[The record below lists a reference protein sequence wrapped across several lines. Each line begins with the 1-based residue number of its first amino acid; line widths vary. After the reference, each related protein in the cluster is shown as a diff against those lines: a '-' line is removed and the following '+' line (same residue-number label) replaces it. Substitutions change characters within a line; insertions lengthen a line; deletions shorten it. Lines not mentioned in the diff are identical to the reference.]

1 MEPKQKQI
9 SRDPPSYLH
18 TLPRKP
24 FIYQECRRSK
34 NPIFDDMLNPV
45 ALSLSP
51 SCHDAISWSPDGE
64 IAIAA
69 GEYFQVLTPKN
80 GPDDDAAPNSTQD
93 WLVARVRANLFTNS
107 EWPNYLPGNRDD
119 FSVAADLSESNVV
132 SLAWS
137 PAGLGKYRRSV
148 LAVLTSNL
156 VLSLWE
162 PIGLKKQWTR
172 VAVANHV
179 FWPQLQPSHDPNSH
193 GFRKVNIRSFAW
205 CESLKPSTPT
215 AGSSFLHS
223 HESRWGIPLLTVV
236 NDFNEVMLVQV
247 RRSDPTNSSSK
258 PYDLQI
264 LALHSLKYLE
274 TKGSR
279 VCSGSL
285 FEKAIREKQRTT
297 ELSCGPWQI
306 SPATSPGNFGCAVAM
321 IAAVCGTQLRLMKL
335 QVTIGTS
342 LGETSQQYMLA
353 TDLIEHP
360 LDQLNSKWAYHN
372 LAGPLQWLHTGS
384 STTIALAVGA
394 MAGFIAVSMPYDA
407 YTGSVTNSDAFEF
420 HDYPIYEPETEDNK
434 GCRVRHLE
442 PIAAMLA
449 STNQEN
455 GICNLHIGTLGGV
468 GLITELRQLQSV
480 NALQQPKW
488 KRMIEEFQDDYD
500 LEHDLGGMSVSRIWG
515 LAGHR
520 NITAAIF
527 TSHPTDMIEYR
538 ITSDDRSMI
547 VFSEEGEPTRNTQ
560 ARFAV
565 HIPDGQTS
573 DNDQTGEVI
582 RFVLPG
588 GDGNIEPDTESQRLI
603 YAVACRAIV
612 GEEDKS
618 LRIRA
623 RQSLERLAVVT
634 GADLSDE
641 ISKCNGSPAPIS
653 AKSMDQLNGPGGH
666 IYEKCEVCDAA
677 IGWPKAQSAQCANGH
692 VWERCGLSF
701 LAIQEPGI
709 SKYCFVCR
717 KEALDEERVAC
728 VRGGK
733 QGRTFDALFET
744 FDTCLQCAAKFQAS
758 Y

>member
-1 MEPKQKQI
+1 
-9 SRDPPSYLH
+9 
-18 TLPRKP
+18 
-24 FIYQECRRSK
+24 
-34 NPIFDDMLNPV
+34 MLNPV
-45 ALSLSP
+45 ALPLSP

-107 EWPNYLPGNRDD
+107 EWPSYLPGNRDD

-172 VAVANHV
+172 VAVVNHM
-179 FWPQLQPSHDPNSH
+179 FWPQLPPSQDPDSH
-193 GFRKVNIRSFAW
+193 GFRKVYIRSFTW
-205 CESLKPSTPT
+205 CESLKPSTPA

-236 NDFNEVMLVQV
+236 NDLNEVMLVRV
-247 RRSDPTNSSSK
+247 RRSDPTNSPSK

-264 LALHSLKYLE
+264 LALHCLKNME
-274 TKGSR
+274 TKGGR

-285 FEKAIREKQRTT
+285 FEKAIRERQRTT

-306 SPATSPGNFGCAVAM
+306 SPSTSPGNFGCAVAM

-335 QVTIGTS
+335 EVTIGSS
-342 LGETSQQYMLA
+342 LGETSQRYMLVS
-353 TDLIEHP
+353 DLTEHP
-360 LDQLNSKWAYHN
+360 LDKLNEKWAYHN
-372 LAGPLQWLHTGS
+372 IAGPLRWLHTQRS

-394 MAGFIAVSMPYDA
+394 MAGFIAISMPYAA
-407 YTGSVTNSDAFEF
+407 YTGSATNFNAIGF

-434 GCRVRHLE
+434 GRQVRHLE
-442 PIAAMLA
+442 PISAMLT
-449 STNQEN
+449 SINQESDT
-455 GICNLHIGTLGGV
+455 CKLHVGTLGGIGV
-468 GLITELRQLQSV
+468 VTELRQLQSGV
-480 NALQQPKW
+480 ALQQPKW
-488 KRMIEEFQDDYD
+488 KRMIEEFHDDYD
-500 LEHDLGGMSVSRIWG
+500 VEHDLGGMSVSRIWG
-515 LAGHR
+515 LASHH
-520 NITAAIF
+520 NMTAAIF

-538 ITSDDRSMI
+538 ITSDDRSTI
-547 VFSEEGEPTRNTQ
+547 VFSDEGELTRNAQ
-560 ARFAV
+560 APFAA
-565 HIPDGQTS
+565 HIPDGQAS
-573 DNDQTGEVI
+573 NHDQTGEVI

-588 GDGNIEPDTESQRLI
+588 DDGNIENDTESQRLI

-618 LRIRA
+618 LRLHA
-623 RQSLERLAVVT
+623 RRSLERLAVVT
-634 GADLSDE
+634 GADLSDD
-641 ISKCNGSPAPIS
+641 ISKCNSEPSPIS
-653 AKSMDQLNGPGGH
+653 AKTMDHLAGPGGH

>member
-1 MEPKQKQI
+1 
-9 SRDPPSYLH
+9 
-18 TLPRKP
+18 
-24 FIYQECRRSK
+24 
-34 NPIFDDMLNPV
+34 MLNPV

-64 IAIAA
+64 LAIAA
-69 GEYFQVLTPKN
+69 GEYFQILTPKN
-80 GPDDDAAPNSTQD
+80 SRDEDSAPNSTQD
-93 WLVARVRANLFTNS
+93 WLMTRVRANLFTNS

-132 SLAWS
+132 GLAWS

-179 FWPQLQPSHDPNSH
+179 FWSQLQPSQDPNSH
-193 GFRKVNIRSFAW
+193 AFRKVNIRSFTW

-236 NDFNEVMLVQV
+236 NDFNEVMVVQV
-247 RRSDPTNSSSK
+247 RRSDPTNSPCN
-258 PYDLQI
+258 PYDLRI
-264 LALHSLKYLE
+264 LALHSLTNPE
-274 TKGSR
+274 TKDSPF
-279 VCSGSL
+279 CSGSL
-285 FEKAIREKQRTT
+285 FEKAVKERQRTT
-297 ELSCGPWQI
+297 ALCCGPWQT
-306 SPATSPGNFGCAVAM
+306 SSATSPGNFGCAVAM
-321 IAAVCGTQLRLMKL
+321 IAAVCGTQLRLIKL
-335 QVTIGTS
+335 EVTLGSS
-342 LGETSQQYMLA
+342 LGETSQQYTLA

-360 LDQLNSKWAYHN
+360 LDQLNEKWAYHN
-372 LAGPLQWLHTGS
+372 ITGPLRWLHVRS
-384 STTIALAVGA
+384 FTTIALAVGA
-394 MAGFIAVSMPYDA
+394 MAGLITITMPYTM
-407 YTGSVTNSDAFEF
+407 YTGSVTNSNAFEF
-420 HDYPIYEPETEDNK
+420 RDYPIYEPETEDSK
-434 GCRVRHLE
+434 GKQARHLE
-442 PIAAMLA
+442 PIFAMLT
-449 STNQEN
+449 SINEQSDT
-455 GICNLHIGTLGGV
+455 CKLHLGTLGGI
-468 GLITELRQLQSV
+468 GLVTELHQLQSDS
-480 NALQQPKW
+480 ALQQPKW

-515 LAGHR
+515 LTAYR

-547 VFSEEGEPTRNTQ
+547 VFSEEGEPTTNTQ
-560 ARFAV
+560 ALFAA
-565 HIPDGQTS
+565 HIPDGQAS
-573 DNDQTGEVI
+573 NHNQIREVI

-588 GDGNIEPDTESQRLI
+588 EDGNIEPDTESQRLI

-618 LRIRA
+618 LRLHTR
-623 RQSLERLAVVT
+623 RSLERLAVVT

-641 ISKCNGSPAPIS
+641 ISKCNSNPTPIF
-653 AKSMDQLNGPGGH
+653 ARNMDQVAGPGGH

-677 IGWPKAQSAQCANGH
+677 IGWPSAQLAQCANGH
-692 VWERCGLSF
+692 LWERCGLSF

-728 VRGGK
+728 MRGGK

-744 FDTCLQCAAKFQAS
+744 FDICLGCAAKFQAS